1 MTTPASPK
9 AALMPS
15 VIEFACKTIDDVD
28 LFNESIDGI
37 VKQQLGRRAGHPAY
51 ANRPAPRLL
60 VSQDSGAVFVSV
72 GDTPVGVSQRL
83 PVTVRVTPADT
94 FKTELA

>member
-15 VIEFACKTIDDVD
+15 VIEFACTTMDDVD

-60 VSQDSGAVFVSV
+60 VAQVVPSAGARSSRCYPQADVSK
-72 GDTPVGVSQRL
+72 R
-83 PVTVRVTPADT
+83 
-94 FKTELA
+94 